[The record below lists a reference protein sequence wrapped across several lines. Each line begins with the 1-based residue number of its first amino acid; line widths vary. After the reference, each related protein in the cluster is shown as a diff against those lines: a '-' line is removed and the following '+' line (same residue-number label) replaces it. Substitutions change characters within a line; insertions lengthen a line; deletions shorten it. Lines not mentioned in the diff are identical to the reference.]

1 MGKAVGLVG
10 TWYENGKKSHTS
22 ADPSF
27 MVSKKQLQGPFFEQ
41 ILLCKLKT
49 IKMSIQGNL

>member
-22 ADPSF
+22 ADPSY

-41 ILLCKLKT
+41 ILLCKLKA
-49 IKMSIQGNL
+49 IKIYIQGNL